1 MGTEQQQEFK
11 SEKRRTGSQIKT
23 VLFTDH
29 SIESW
34 RPKKDMQS
42 WPNVPR
48 VNISRQPKS
57 PTGLRWLLRRRLLRR
72 LN

>member
-1 MGTEQQQEFK
+1 MVTKQQQELK

-34 RPKKDMQS
+34 RLKK
-42 WPNVPR
+42 
-48 VNISRQPKS
+48 I
-57 PTGLRWLLRRRLLRR
+57 
-72 LN
+72 

>member
-1 MGTEQQQEFK
+1 MGTEQQQELK

-34 RPKKDMQS
+34 KPKKDRDRLCFRQ
-42 WPNVPR
+42 
-48 VNISRQPKS
+48 NINYSFFFVIKRYYYRNFHNFYAKK
-57 PTGLRWLLRRRLLRR
+57 
-72 LN
+72 